1 MRPYLLFR
9 LGIFL
14 TLVLKA
20 GAAQAQEANPFS
32 APSALPLHAPMFDKI
47 KDTDYLPAFDEGI
60 KQQLAEIDRI
70 ANNLD
75 SPTFE
80 NTIVAIEASGRML
93 NRVAETFDA
102 VVQANTSDTL
112 TKTSALLSHA
122 SVSIDN
128 LNASLVE
135 LPATVRNAGKLLGD
149 PNIPVIFSNLAG
161 IAADGKKEADKLIT
175 PVTKAKA
182 AFMFAWNS
190 TLRFAG
196 AFFGVK

>member
-1 MRPYLLFR
+1 LIEARQTTYIVNTQVLPA
-9 LGIFL
+9 
-14 TLVLKA
+14 LKA
-20 GAAQAQEANPFS
+20 DADQIQTSVDSVQNDISAVRTHADRTMIAVGAVARNIDLATRSLQNQETQQAQ
-32 APSALPLHAPMFDKI
+32 
-47 KDTDYLPAFDEGI
+47 YLGEMSKGVQGI
-60 KQQLAEIDRI
+60 
-70 ANNLD
+70 
-75 SPTFE
+75 
-80 NTIVAIEASGRML
+80 V
-93 NRVAETFDA
+93 
-102 VVQANTSDTL
+102 ANTSDTL